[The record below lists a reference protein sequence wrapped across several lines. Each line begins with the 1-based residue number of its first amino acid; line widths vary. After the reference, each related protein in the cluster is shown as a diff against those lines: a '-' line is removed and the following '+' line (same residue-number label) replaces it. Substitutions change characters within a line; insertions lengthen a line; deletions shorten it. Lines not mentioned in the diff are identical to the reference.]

1 VTRLDGWRQR
11 ARLIKRDTLALY
23 LACRH
28 PRTPWYAKLCAAL
41 VAAYALSP
49 IDLIPDVVPILGYLD
64 DVILVPLGIVVA
76 VRLIPGPVLAECR
89 EQAEVMV
96 DRPTNR
102 AAASIIVVVWI
113 VAAAVLV
120 AAVGHLALNL
130 VD

>member
-1 VTRLDGWRQR
+1 MTRLDGWRQR

>member
-1 VTRLDGWRQR
+1 
-11 ARLIKRDTLALY
+11 
-23 LACRH
+23 
-28 PRTPWYAKLCAAL
+28 
-41 VAAYALSP
+41 
-49 IDLIPDVVPILGYLD
+49 VPILGYLD